1 VLVFRLYINDARF
14 WRYYFCGLLTGTALA
29 AASVWGLQTQLE
41 SRITPGNCTDAKLKP
56 SGKLLIE
63 VAGLSPSDGS
73 NVIVTNA
80 VQDTRLI
87 SLTCPLLS
95 GPRIQMKGTIMIE
108 WSALTGITAL
118 IVYAIVIYN
127 RLVRDRQ
134 HTHAGWSDIEVQ
146 LKRRHDL
153 IPKLV
158 DAVKQYAAYE
168 QATLDQVTALRSRA
182 SDMQAATQQGQLET
196 DINQG
201 LVSIFALQEAYP
213 ELKANQSFLQLQT
226 DISNVE
232 AEIQF
237 ARRYYNGAV
246 RNLNTR
252 IETFPDL
259 LVARMFAYQPAQY
272 FELEATQQ

>member
-1 VLVFRLYINDARF
+1 
-14 WRYYFCGLLTGTALA
+14 
-29 AASVWGLQTQLE
+29 
-41 SRITPGNCTDAKLKP
+41 
-56 SGKLLIE
+56 
-63 VAGLSPSDGS
+63 
-73 NVIVTNA
+73 
-80 VQDTRLI
+80 
-87 SLTCPLLS
+87 
-95 GPRIQMKGTIMIE
+95 MIE
-108 WSALTGITAL
+108 WSTLAGITAL
-118 IVYAIVIYN
+118 VVYGIVIYN

-134 HTHAGWSDIEVQ
+134 RTRAGWSDIEVQ

-168 QATLDQVTALRSRA
+168 QATLDQVTALRNQA
-182 SDMQAATQQGQLET
+182 SDLQAATRQGRLET
-196 DINQG
+196 DISQG

-232 AEIQF
+232 ADIQF

-246 RNLNTR
+246 RNLNSR

-259 LVARMFAYQPAQY
+259 LIARIFAYQQAQY
-272 FELEATQQ
+272 FEFEAAERQ